1 MSEKQGIA
9 QKLKQLNELSR
20 ADAEEAAETEETA
33 VETEAAAAEATEDS
47 GTEEAAADAEE
58 EKEVPAAEDLLKEED
73 IDGFHVR
80 RFGEPMNRVMIAVMP
95 GAGKMYDGIAEMAAL
110 CAVPIGYQVI
120 QVTFPVPEDPEKVT
134 PILVN
139 GYVSVLH
146 KIYDGIRREPVAKE
160 IVKSGTEKGVG
171 RFKSTTPPEYLKEK
185 HIYLF
190 AYDLGAAIGMKAF
203 ADRTLTRA
211 YLVSPVLK
219 LPYEE
224 NTAVWDHE
232 TEVLYGIR
240 DAVVPKKEMRRF
252 EKEGKVHVTEVEM
265 GHEISGERELLEI
278 RRWLSGRRQK
288 NYTRGTR
295 ATMIIVI
302 GMVLGSYVGQFLFH
316 SSSAG
321 ILLGLVFAGGLWYLI
336 TKRK

>member
-1 MSEKQGIA
+1 MSSDKNITEK
-9 QKLKQLNELSR
+9 LRRLNELS
-20 ADAEEAAETEETA
+20 AAEAEETEEA
-33 VETEAAAAEATEDS
+33 VS
-47 GTEEAAADAEE
+47 
-58 EKEVPAAEDLLKEED
+58 AEDLVTEEE
-73 IDGFHVR
+73 IDGFRVR
-80 RFGEPMNRVMIAVMP
+80 RFGEPMNRVMIAVIP
-95 GAGKMYDGIAEMAAL
+95 GEGEKYDAVAEMAAL

-134 PILVN
+134 PVLVN
-139 GYVSVLH
+139 GYVSVLQ
-146 KIYDGIRREPVAKE
+146 KIYDGIRKEPVAKE
-160 IVKSGTEKGVG
+160 VVRPGSERGIG
-171 RFKSTTPPEYLKEK
+171 RFKSTTQTEYLKEK

-190 AYDLGAAIGMKAF
+190 GYDLGAAIGMKAY

-224 NTAVWDHE
+224 DPALWIHE
-232 TEVLYGIR
+232 TEILYGIR

-252 EKEGKVHVTEVEM
+252 EREGKVHVTEIEM

-288 NYTRGTR
+288 SYTRSTR
-295 ATMIIVI
+295 ATMIIMI
-302 GMVLGSYVGQFLFH
+302 GMVLGSYVGQLLFH
-316 SSSAG
+316 SSSTG